1 MGDLRPLGSE
11 KLGGIDKIKRIME
24 IARYNE
30 TLNPIKEEE
39 TNSLQYHKTISDGY
53 TYGIVKEKNGY
64 IIKKSL
70 NEAPMEYLDN
80 MKSRKYY
87 RSYSEALKR
96 LNLIVKESNR
106 LTGYQEDISLIGEQ
120 KFVLKTK
127 KTADAPPAEPAGGAE
142 PAGMTPP
149 AGMDVPPAGAEPP
162 AGMDMPPAGAEPP
175 AGMGTDT
182 GMEPMAG
189 AEPGM
194 EPGMGAEPGMEPGM
208 GAEPGMEPGM
218 GAEPGM
224 EEPDM
229 GEDEEE
235 MGPVGLKTI
244 QKLTGRL
251 SQKIRMFDKEK
262 GLDSQDIK
270 YVVNSILS
278 AIDLTKLDDEDRD
291 DILDKL
297 EQYESYGEEGEG
309 DLDMEGMD
317 MEEPEMGAE
326 PGMEPGMEEPAMGE
340 ETPQPPVA
348 ESKVERL
355 LMSYFDVKK
364 SEKPVLEEKIKKE
377 YLNQKIKTL
386 KIKNEVINMS
396 ESKKQMDLGVSLLNE
411 NYKFVGKTNQEN
423 LVFTKN
429 GRQVKVTPR
438 GRVI

>member
-1 MGDLRPLGSE
+1 MADLRPLGSE
-11 KLGGIDKIKRIME
+11 KLQGMDKINRILE

-106 LTGYQEDISLIGEQ
+106 LTGYQEDIPLIGEQ

-142 PAGMTPP
+142 PAGAEPP
-149 AGMDVPPAGAEPP
+149 AGMDVPPAGAEPPAGMDVPP

-182 GMEPMAG
+182 GMEPMA
-189 AEPGM
+189 
-194 EPGMGAEPGMEPGM
+194 GAEPGMEPGM

-317 MEEPEMGAE
+317 MGEPEMGAE

-364 SEKPVLEEKIKKE
+364 SENPVLEEKIKKE

-396 ESKKQMDLGVSLLNE
+396 ESKKQMDLGLSLLNE
-411 NYKFVGKTNQEN
+411 NYKFVGKTTKEN

>member
-1 MGDLRPLGSE
+1 
-11 KLGGIDKIKRIME
+11 
-24 IARYNE
+24 
-30 TLNPIKEEE
+30 
-39 TNSLQYHKTISDGY
+39 
-53 TYGIVKEKNGY
+53 
-64 IIKKSL
+64 
-70 NEAPMEYLDN
+70 
-80 MKSRKYY
+80 
-87 RSYSEALKR
+87 
-96 LNLIVKESNR
+96 
-106 LTGYQEDISLIGEQ
+106 
-120 KFVLKTK
+120 
-127 KTADAPPAEPAGGAE
+127 
-142 PAGMTPP
+142 
-149 AGMDVPPAGAEPP
+149 
-162 AGMDMPPAGAEPP
+162 
-175 AGMGTDT
+175 
-182 GMEPMAG
+182 
-189 AEPGM
+189 
-194 EPGMGAEPGMEPGM
+194 MGAEPGMEPGM

>member
-106 LTGYQEDISLIGEQ
+106 LTGYQEDIPLIGEQ

-142 PAGMTPP
+142 PAGAEPP
-149 AGMDVPPAGAEPP
+149 AGMDVPPAGAEPPAGMDVPP

-182 GMEPMAG
+182 GMEPMA
-189 AEPGM
+189 
-194 EPGMGAEPGMEPGM
+194 GAEPGMEPGM

-317 MEEPEMGAE
+317 MGEPEMGAE

-364 SEKPVLEEKIKKE
+364 SENPVLEDKIKKE

-396 ESKKQMDLGVSLLNE
+396 ESKKQMDLGLSLLNE
-411 NYKFVGKTNQEN
+411 NYKFVGKTTKEN

>member
-182 GMEPMAG
+182 GMEPMA
-189 AEPGM
+189 
-194 EPGMGAEPGMEPGM
+194 

>member
-39 TNSLQYHKTISDGY
+39 TNSLQYHKTISDGH

-106 LTGYQEDISLIGEQ
+106 LTGYQEDIPLIGEQ

-142 PAGMTPP
+142 PAGMAPP

-162 AGMDMPPAGAEPP
+162 AGMDMSPAGAEPP

-189 AEPGM
+189 AES
-194 EPGMGAEPGMEPGM
+194 
-208 GAEPGMEPGM
+208 GMEPGM

-251 SQKIRMFDKEK
+251 SQKIRAFNKEK

-396 ESKKQMDLGVSLLNE
+396 ESKKQMDLGLSLLNE
-411 NYKFVGKTNQEN
+411 NYKFVGKTTKEN